1 MSTICI
7 TNIRWR
13 ECALSVT
20 ADQVREV
27 AQKYLV
33 EPSTKGLT
41 SEAVLGEI
49 NQSIVESAT
58 WEKFDFNTTIAGEE
72 EASEAA
78 AA

>member
-1 MSTICI
+1 
-7 TNIRWR
+7 
-13 ECALSVT
+13 
-20 ADQVREV
+20 VREA

-49 NQSIVESAT
+49 NQSIMESAS
-58 WEKFDFNTTIAGEE
+58 WEKFDFNTTVAGEEGE